1 MRISELTIN
10 NFRAL
15 EGEHIFRFSSN
26 ITLIAGV
33 NGRGK
38 TAILDALVLCLSRLV
53 PKISPSKARKVAF
66 KINDISLGFDEAL
79 INIKANC
86 AGFPVD
92 FSTHYTNDK
101 IEFVTSLPQSLRIAI
116 SNVYGDPS
124 HGDDQAPLAV
134 FYSTDR
140 ASFKIPRLL
149 PSIVLDGQ
157 SMAYNQA
164 LVSRLIDY
172 KDLMFRYQYADSQQ
186 ASFGSHVIVAINAAI
201 SQLMSDFGN
210 LRVETEPSLRLVIN
224 KGEKVID
231 IKQLSDGERSFVAL
245 ISDLGRRL
253 ALANPDLANPLLGA
267 GVVLID
273 EIELHLHPKWQLE
286 LLENLRNIFPNIQFI
301 VTTHS
306 PYIIQTAR
314 EGELIS
320 LDGAVTVDP
329 YGKSLEEVSK
339 YIMDVENSEYSPRI
353 NQMKQTAEKY
363 LELAASLKGKAGRE
377 KEEIQKELNA
387 LLEPFTDDVA
397 YTALLKAEGK
407 IKINEANQ

>member
-53 PKISPSKARKVAF
+53 PKISPSKARKVLF

-92 FSTHYTNDK
+92 FSTDYTNEK
-101 IEFVTSLPQSLRIAI
+101 KEFLTQLPKSLQLAI
-116 SNVYGDPS
+116 TYAYGDPS
-124 HGDDQAPLAV
+124 RGDDQAPLAV

-149 PSIVLDGQ
+149 PSVVLDGQ

-186 ASFGSHVIVAINAAI
+186 DSFGLHVIDAINAAI
-201 SQLMSDFGN
+201 SQFMSDFGN

-253 ALANPDLANPLLGA
+253 ALANPHLVNPLLGA

-286 LLENLRNIFPNIQFI
+286 LLENLRTIFPNIQFI

-314 EGELIS
+314 KGELIS
-320 LDGAVTVDP
+320 LDGEVTVDP

-339 YIMDVENSEYSPRI
+339 YVMDVENSEYSPRI
-353 NQMKQTAEKY
+353 KEMKEVARIYLQLSQEFKNSDKERKREIQ
-363 LELAASLKGKAGRE
+363 LELARLLAPFSDNPAY
-377 KEEIQKELNA
+377 IA
-387 LLEPFTDDVA
+387 LLESKGIVT
-397 YTALLKAEGK
+397 
-407 IKINEANQ
+407 NETN

>member
-1 MRISELTIN
+1 MRISELTIK

-66 KINDISLGFDEAL
+66 KISDISLGFDKAL

-92 FSTHYTNDK
+92 FSTDFTNDK
-101 IEFVTSLPQSLRIAI
+101 IEFVTSLPQSVRIAI
-116 SNVYGDPS
+116 SSAYGDPS
-124 HGDDQAPLAV
+124 SGDDQAPLAV

-172 KDLMFRYQYADSQQ
+172 KDLMYRYRYANSER
-186 ASFGSHVIVAINAAI
+186 ASFGSHIIDAINTAI
-201 SQLMSDFGN
+201 TRFMSDFGN
-210 LRVETEPSLRLVIN
+210 LRVETEPSLQLVIN

-286 LLENLRNIFPNIQFI
+286 LLENLRTIFPNIQFI

-320 LDGAVTVDP
+320 LDGEVTVDP

-339 YIMDVENSEYSPRI
+339 YVMDVENSEYSPRI
-353 NQMKQTAEKY
+353 KEMKEVARIY
-363 LELAASLKGKAGRE
+363 LQLSQEFKNSNNERKR
-377 KEEIQKELNA
+377 EIQLDLARLLAPFSDNPAYIA
-387 LLEPFTDDVA
+387 LLESKGIIT
-397 YTALLKAEGK
+397 
-407 IKINEANQ
+407 NETN

>member
-1 MRISELTIN
+1 MRITELTIK

-15 EGEHIFRFSSN
+15 DGEHTFRFNSN
-26 ITLIAGV
+26 LTLIAGV

-38 TAILDALVLCLSRLV
+38 TAILDALVLCLSRLA

-66 KINDISLGFDEAL
+66 KLSDISLGFDETL

-86 AGFPVD
+86 AGYPLD
-92 FSTHYTNDK
+92 FSSDYTDDNK
-101 IEFVTSLPQSLRIAI
+101 EFITPLSQSLRRAI
-116 SNVYGDPS
+116 TNAYGDPS
-124 HGDDQAPLAV
+124 RGNDQAPLAV

-140 ASFKIPRLL
+140 ASYKIPRSL
-149 PSIVLDGQ
+149 PTAVIEGQ
-157 SMAYNQA
+157 AMAYNQA

-172 KDLMFRYQYADSQQ
+172 KDLMYRYQYANTGNT
-186 ASFGSHVIVAINAAI
+186 SFGPHVTASINSAIT
-201 SQLMSDFGN
+201 QFMSDFGD
-210 LRVETEPSLRLVIN
+210 LRLETEPSLQLVIN
-224 KGEKVID
+224 KGKKVID

-286 LLENLRNIFPNIQFI
+286 LLENLRTIFPNIQFI

-320 LDGAVTVDP
+320 LDGEVTVDP
-329 YGKSLEEVSK
+329 SGKSLEEVSK
-339 YIMDVENSEYSPRI
+339 YVMDVENSEYSPRI
-353 NQMKQTAEKY
+353 KEMKEVARIYLQLSQEFKNSNKERKREIQ
-363 LELAASLKGKAGRE
+363 LELARLLAPFSDNPAY
-377 KEEIQKELNA
+377 IA
-387 LLEPFTDDVA
+387 LLESKGIVT
-397 YTALLKAEGK
+397 
-407 IKINEANQ
+407 NETN

>member
-1 MRISELTIN
+1 MRITELTIK

-15 EGEHIFRFSSN
+15 DGEHTFRFNSN

-53 PKISPSKARKVAF
+53 PQISPSKTRKIAF
-66 KINDISLGFDEAL
+66 KPTDISLGHNAIEL
-79 INIKANC
+79 NIKTIC
-86 AGFPVD
+86 AGHPILFNVEYLD
-92 FSTHYTNDK
+92 TNR
-101 IEFVTSLPQSLRIAI
+101 EFKTILSRGLRQTVT
-116 SNVYGDPS
+116 NVYGDPNRA
-124 HGDDQAPLAV
+124 DDQAPLAV

-140 ASFKIPRLL
+140 ASYKIPRTL
-149 PSIVLDGQ
+149 SEVYYDEQ
-157 SMAYNQA
+157 KMAYNQA
-164 LVSRLIDY
+164 LQRRLIDY
-172 KDLMFRYQYADSQQ
+172 KDLMFRYQYANTENT
-186 ASFGSHVIVAINAAI
+186 SFGPHVIAAINSAI
-201 SQLMSDFGN
+201 TQFMSDFGD
-210 LRVETEPSLRLVIN
+210 LRVETNPSLRLVIN
-224 KGEKVID
+224 KGAKVID

-253 ALANPDLANPLLGA
+253 ALANPELENPLLGA

-286 LLENLRNIFPNIQFI
+286 LLENLRTIFPNIQFI

-306 PYIIQTAR
+306 AYIIQTAR

-320 LDGAVTVDP
+320 LDGEVTVDP

-339 YIMDVENSEYSPRI
+339 YVMDVENSEYSPRI
-353 NQMKQTAEKY
+353 KEMKQTAERY
-363 LELAASLKGKAGRE
+363 LELAASLKDKVGEE
-377 KEEIQKELNA
+377 KEEIEKELNT

-407 IKINEANQ
+407 IKMNETN